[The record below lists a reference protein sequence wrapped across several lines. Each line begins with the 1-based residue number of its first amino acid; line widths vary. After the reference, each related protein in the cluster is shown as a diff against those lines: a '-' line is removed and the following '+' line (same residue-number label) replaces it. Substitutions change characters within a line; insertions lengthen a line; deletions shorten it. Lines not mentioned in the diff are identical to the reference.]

1 MRWDEYFRKRSF
13 IVVVQK
19 RAVAFHAVRTHD
31 GIIDFKLIDKID
43 RRHARN
49 PAVQGANDAGSN
61 DDGVVGA
68 RGRDGGNVNIVGDNP
83 QVFTLLDQLG
93 GNGFHRRAY
102 ADKQRRIVGNVG
114 GNQAGDG
121 VFFILA
127 VFSLTLRHAARNI
140 ADRRSAVVTL
150 QLPRFAQF
158 LYVAAYGL
166 RGNVQGFRK
175 LLDRHEMLLAHPGK
189 DVFVSLYFRFH
200 LDLFQFVPV
209 RLNSDCT
216 PFAQNRKRLPPI
228 RLYPKPKVV

>member
-1 MRWDEYFRKRSF
+1 MVHAQIPDPRIGHHCLHDADFF

-31 GIIDFKLIDKID
+31 GIIDFKLIDKIN

-49 PAVQGANDAGSN
+49 PAVQGAHDAGCD

-68 RGRDGGNVNIVGDNP
+68 RGRDGGNINIVGDNP
-83 QVFTLLDQLG
+83 QVFALLDQLG

-102 ADKQRRIVGNVG
+102 TDKQRRIVGNVG

-127 VFSLTLRHAARNI
+127 MIALALCRVAGNI
-140 ADRRSAVVTL
+140 ADRRPAVVTL
-150 QLPRFAQF
+150 QLTAFAQL

-175 LLDRHEMLLAHPGK
+175 LLDRHEMLLAHERE
-189 DVFVSLYFRFH
+189 DMFVSLYFRFH
-200 LDLFQFVPV
+200 LDAFPFVPV
-209 RLNSDCT
+209 RL
-216 PFAQNRKRLPPI
+216 
-228 RLYPKPKVV
+228 